1 MQLPCCYSLC
11 NMDDENNINPIFS
24 DYSPIG
30 ELQQEVRNPATLMTI
45 EF

>member
-1 MQLPCCYSLC
+1 MQMPCCYSLC

-24 DYSPIG
+24 DYSAIG
-30 ELQQEVRNPATLMTI
+30 ELQQKVRYPATLMIT